1 MKKLDDALAFE
12 TVASLAARMRTDG
25 LTPVTLVEEALG
37 RIRRLDG
44 RLHAFSALSP
54 DRALAEARA
63 AESVLASGRDAGP
76 LLGVPYAAK
85 DLFNVKGLATMAG
98 TNLLA
103 GNVAG
108 EDCPAVQKLAA
119 AGMVLVGKTHT
130 VQFAFGAVGINH
142 DQGTPHNPWQPT
154 PHAPG
159 GSSSGSAVAVAAGLV
174 PVALG
179 SDTGGSVR
187 MPAALCGIVGLKTT
201 VGRISRAGVYPLSW
215 SLDSIG
221 PLTRSVEDA
230 ALVYQVLQGT
240 DRRDETTIGVPAQ
253 DVLRGLKD
261 GVKNLRVAFAD
272 TPFFDGVDP
281 EIEAAV
287 REAGRVFQSLGAHVD
302 RIAVPE
308 AAEVWADE
316 KRPLWIAAEACV
328 PNGELLDRHFDAL
341 DPVVARRM
349 IQGRSLSATDYF
361 ALLRRVAA
369 LRERVLWTLRDV
381 DALLVPTVPI
391 AARPVAEIDASIET
405 YMDFNLRYTRNCTI
419 GNVLNLC
426 AVSVPCGATSAGLPI
441 GLMIYAKPFGEDLA
455 LRVAYAYEQ
464 ATEWHTRHPDLRWAL
479 PPSN

>member
-1 MKKLDDALAFE
+1 MKKFDDALEFE
-12 TVASLAARMRTDG
+12 TVASLAARMRPGG
-25 LTPVTLVEEALG
+25 LAPVTLVEEALG

-63 AESVLASGRDAGP
+63 AESVLVSGRDAGP
-76 LLGVPYAAK
+76 LLGIPYAAK
-85 DLFNVKGLATMAG
+85 DLFNVKGLPTMAG

-215 SLDSIG
+215 SLDTVG

-240 DRRDETTIGVPAQ
+240 DPRDETTIGVPQQ

-261 GVKNLRVAFAD
+261 GVKNLRIAFAD
-272 TPFFDGVDP
+272 TLFFDGVEP
-281 EIEAAV
+281 EVEAAV
-287 REAGRVFQSLGAHVD
+287 RDAGRVLESLGARVD

-349 IQGRSLSATDYF
+349 IQGRSLLATDYF

-391 AARPVAEIDASIET
+391 TARPVSEIDASFET
-405 YMDFNLRYTRNCTI
+405 YMDFNIRYTRNCTI

-426 AVSVPCGATSAGLPI
+426 AVSVPCGVTSAGLPI
-441 GLMIYAKPFGEDLA
+441 GLMIYAKPFAEDLA

-464 ATEWHTRHPDLRWAL
+464 ATAWHTRHPHLQWAL
-479 PPSN
+479 APSN

>member
-1 MKKLDDALAFE
+1 MKTLDDALEFE
-12 TVASLAARMRTDG
+12 TVASLAARMRTGG
-25 LTPVTLVEEALG
+25 LTPVTLAEEALG

-44 RLHAFSALSP
+44 RLHAFSAVSP

-63 AESVLASGRDAGP
+63 AESVLGSGRDAGP
-76 LLGVPYAAK
+76 LLGIPYAAK
-85 DLFNVKGLATMAG
+85 DLFNVKGLPTMAG

-103 GNVAG
+103 GNVAA

-142 DQGTPHNPWQPT
+142 DQGTPHNPWRPT

-215 SLDSIG
+215 SLDSVG

-240 DRRDETTIGVPAQ
+240 DPRDETTIGVPQQ

-261 GVKNLRVAFAD
+261 GVKNLRIAFAD
-272 TPFFDGVDP
+272 TLFFDGVEP
-281 EIEAAV
+281 EVEAAV
-287 REAGRVFQSLGAHVD
+287 RDAGRVLESLGARVD

-349 IQGRSLSATDYF
+349 IQGRSLLATDYF

-391 AARPVAEIDASIET
+391 TARPVSEIDASFET
-405 YMDFNLRYTRNCTI
+405 YMDFNIRYTRNCTI

-426 AVSVPCGATSAGLPI
+426 AVSVPCGVTSAGLPI

-455 LRVAYAYEQ
+455 LRVGYAYEQ
-464 ATEWHTRHPDLRWAL
+464 ATEWHTRHPHLQWAL
-479 PPSN
+479 APSN

>member
-1 MKKLDDALAFE
+1 
-12 TVASLAARMRTDG
+12 
-25 LTPVTLVEEALG
+25 
-37 RIRRLDG
+37 
-44 RLHAFSALSP
+44 
-54 DRALAEARA
+54 
-63 AESVLASGRDAGP
+63 
-76 LLGVPYAAK
+76 
-85 DLFNVKGLATMAG
+85 
-98 TNLLA
+98 
-103 GNVAG
+103 
-108 EDCPAVQKLAA
+108 
-119 AGMVLVGKTHT
+119 MVLVGKTHT

-142 DQGTPHNPWQPT
+142 DQGTPHNPWHPT

-159 GSSSGSAVAVAAGLV
+159 GSSSGSAVAVAAGMV

-215 SLDSIG
+215 SLDSVG

-230 ALVYQVLQGT
+230 ALVYQALQGA
-240 DRRDETTIGVPAQ
+240 DPRDETTIGVPPL
-253 DVLRGLKD
+253 DVLRGLRD
-261 GVKNLRVAFAD
+261 GVKNLRVAFGD
-272 TPFFDGVDP
+272 TLFFDGVEP

-287 REAGRVFQSLGAHVD
+287 REAGRVLQSLGAHVD

-328 PNGELLDRHFDAL
+328 PNAELLDRHFDAL

-349 IQGRSLSATDYF
+349 VQGRTLSATDYF

-369 LRERVLWTLRDV
+369 LRERMLWTLRDV

-391 AARPVAEIDASIET
+391 AAHPVAEIDASIET
-405 YMDFNLRYTRNCTI
+405 YMDFNMRYTRNCTI

-426 AVSVPCGATSAGLPI
+426 AVSVPCGVTSAGLPI
-441 GLMIYAKPFGEDLA
+441 GLMVYAKPFREDLA
-455 LRVAYAYEQ
+455 LRVAYGYEQ
-464 ATEWHTRHPDLRWAL
+464 ASDWHTRHPDLQWAL
-479 PPSN
+479 AAST

>member
-1 MKKLDDALAFE
+1 MKIADDALAFE
-12 TVASLAARMRTDG
+12 SVASLATRMRTG
-25 LTPVTLVEEALG
+25 SLRPVTLIEETLG

-44 RLHAFSALSP
+44 RLHAFIGLTH

-63 AESVLASGRDAGP
+63 AESVLASGRDAGA
-76 LLGVPYAAK
+76 LLGIPYAAK
-85 DLFNVKGLATMAG
+85 DLFNVKGVATTAG
-98 TNLLA
+98 TSLLA
-103 GNVAG
+103 DNAAR
-108 EDCPAVQKLAA
+108 EDCPVVHNLAA

-130 VQFAFGAVGINH
+130 VQFAYGAVGINH
-142 DQGTPHNPWQPT
+142 DHGTPHNPWHSAPY
-154 PHAPG
+154 APG

-215 SLDSIG
+215 SLDSVG

-240 DRRDETTIGVPAQ
+240 DARDETTIGVPSQ
-253 DVLRGLKD
+253 DALRGLRE
-261 GVKNLRVAFAD
+261 GVKNLRIAFAE
-272 TPFFDGVDP
+272 TLFFDGVEP

-287 REAGRVFQSLGAHVD
+287 RDAGRVFQSLGAHVD
-302 RIAVPE
+302 SIAVPE

-316 KRPLWIAAEACV
+316 KRPLWIAAEACA

-349 IQGRSLSATDYF
+349 IQGRTLSATDYF
-361 ALLRRVAA
+361 ALMRRVAA
-369 LRERVLWTLRDV
+369 LRQHVLWTLRDV
-381 DALLVPTVPI
+381 DALLVPTVAI
-391 AARPVAEIDASIET
+391 AARPVAEIDASFET
-405 YMDFNLRYTRNCTI
+405 YTNFNMQYSRNCGI

-426 AVSVPCGATSAGLPI
+426 AVSVPCGVTSAGLPI
-441 GLMIYAKPFGEDLA
+441 GLMIYAKPFAEDLA

-464 ATEWHTRHPDLRWAL
+464 ATTWHTRHPALGWAL
-479 PPSN
+479 APCN